1 MNIDGRETEN
11 KYLIQQV
18 ADYYRI
24 ISLNSSRLGREKAV
38 KGWCYFMWKY
48 VISHLKLSNWK

>member
-18 ADYYRI
+18 ADYYRK

-38 KGWCYFMWKY
+38 KG
-48 VISHLKLSNWK
+48 